1 MERGRRGRRR
11 EHPQPTFC
19 TTTKKN
25 ARGKLRHF
33 RQPYSGGN
41 APLGGYCTTSGWAC
55 THPSMDLYYYSSS
68 NTKCTSCAC
77 AYDHFRSLTSLPVK
91 RSHQGIVKLPVA
103 HAHNIL
109 PVPDMTSSDHVT
121 SGHVTSDC
129 SFLFPHK
136 YDFVRTHILLMYL
149 HLDNWEFC
157 RVISENMTLFM
168 LSLKYFK
175 EMYCFYVLLW
185 TKNVY

>member
-1 MERGRRGRRR
+1 M
-11 EHPQPTFC
+11 
-19 TTTKKN
+19 
-25 ARGKLRHF
+25 
-33 RQPYSGGN
+33 
-41 APLGGYCTTSGWAC
+41 
-55 THPSMDLYYYSSS
+55 
-68 NTKCTSCAC
+68 
-77 AYDHFRSLTSLPVK
+77 
-91 RSHQGIVKLPVA
+91 KLPVA